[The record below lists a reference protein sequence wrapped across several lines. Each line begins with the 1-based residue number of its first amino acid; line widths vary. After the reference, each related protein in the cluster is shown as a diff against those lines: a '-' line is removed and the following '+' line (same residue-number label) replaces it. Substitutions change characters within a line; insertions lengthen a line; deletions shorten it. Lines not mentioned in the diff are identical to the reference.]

1 MSPRTSQQLDQ
12 WARIE
17 DEMFRLDEK
26 GFSLLPLGGGRDGK
40 SPLVK
45 YGDIPRLTLQQV
57 IAPMT
62 RAGSHMY
69 GIRLD
74 CWVVLDVDKF
84 DEDLLVELTDRF
96 GPARVQ
102 VRSARGIHFY
112 FKAPAGKLPNL
123 RNEGL
128 PVDVKSGPNAYV
140 VGPGSIRPTGE
151 EYYYASQARLGEI
164 ELTKLQLGP
173 TMVSPVAPA
182 PAVTA
187 TPPAAENSHLSGD
200 EIQIGARNK
209 YLSNKA
215 VELVRH
221 SADAQELLAQLHFER
236 DTRCQNPETLS
247 DAELR
252 KIAAWAWKKRL
263 DNSLFVGRA
272 SSFRIDRGA
281 LDRLRGTPAW
291 SDALALYAV
300 LLDQHSGEPA
310 RTFTLVHD
318 SMRKAN
324 WTELSRDR
332 FYKARKTLED
342 AGLLEKIAGHV
353 PGNRHARF
361 RLIRPVPDGI
371 VRLSK

>member
-1 MSPRTSQQLDQ
+1 MV
-12 WARIE
+12 
-17 DEMFRLDEK
+17 RLHGE
-26 GFSLLPLGGGRDGK
+26 GFSLLPLGAGRDGK
-40 SPLVK
+40 SPMVK
-45 YGDIPRLTLQQV
+45 YKDIPRLPFQHV

-62 RAGSHMY
+62 RTGSLMY

-74 CWVVLDVDKF
+74 RWVVLDVDDF
-84 DEDLLVELTDRF
+84 DEGLLIKMADRF
-96 GPARVQ
+96 GPAMVQ
-102 VRSARGIHFY
+102 VRTARGIHLY
-112 FKAPAGKLPNL
+112 FKAPVRELPNL
-123 RNEGL
+123 RKEGL

-151 EYYYASQARLGEI
+151 EYYYSSQARLGEI
-164 ELTKLQLGP
+164 ELTKLQLGSAI
-173 TMVSPVAPA
+173 VSPLAPA

-187 TPPAAENSHLSGD
+187 TPPAAENSHRSED
-200 EIQIGARNK
+200 KIQIGARNK
-209 YLSNKA
+209 YLSSKA
-215 VELVRH
+215 IEQVRH
-221 SADAQELLAQLHFER
+221 STDAHELLEQLHFER

-247 DAELR
+247 DDELR